1 MRSMLLC
8 VMVVL
13 TGSMLIWGGLSGNE
27 KVGFN
32 IAWTLFLIGSQ
43 IVGALESI
51 AHEIRMNRL

>member
-13 TGSMLIWGGLSGNE
+13 TGSMLIWGGLSGIE

-43 IVGALESI
+43 VVGALETI
-51 AHEIRMNRL
+51 AHEIRMKR